1 MSDNCLFSACDHM
14 VASLDDDQFR
24 SVTVSL
30 HVFLADIGECL
41 GIFPYSQSVLD
52 FVGDGHLLHLT
63 LASPMPSEAF
73 HEFRRVG
80 RVESGTEELSVPAC
94 VLNYGS
100 GCYEHQTGR
109 LYRYYTSIYYNYI

>member
-1 MSDNCLFSACDHM
+1 MSDDCLFPACDHM

-24 SVTVSL
+24 YVTVDEPHRPVIFSGCAVYVKL
-30 HVFLADIGECL
+30 LCTEDIVS
-41 GIFPYSQSVLD
+41 SQFHD
-52 FVGDGHLLHLT
+52 
-63 LASPMPSEAF
+63 SEAF